1 METLRLI
8 PEPKTV
14 EWTGGRCGREALAR
28 EPQVEADGALL
39 GEAYRLKLRSDGV
52 RIAAGSDVGAFRARQ
67 TLAQLKAQAAA
78 DGSLPALRIEDAP
91 AFRHRGVL
99 IDISRGRVPRPERLK
114 RRLAWLASMKI
125 NHVQLYFEHPFAFAF
140 DPDISGEDAYGP
152 DVVHDLDTFCR
163 ALHIELVP
171 CFTCFGHLGKILS
184 LPRYRGL
191 AEVEFPA
198 ADWASA
204 TFLQRLH
211 GATVNPDHPGTL
223 PLFERLLGEF
233 LPCFS
238 AGSFNLCGDETYE
251 LGAHLG
257 QPSSAALGELYARH
271 VRNIAALAEAHGKAV
286 MLWGDMLRKHPEA
299 IGRLPAGAT
308 VLDWAYFPSND
319 FTRCRQFAEAGVPFW
334 TCPST
339 RGFGALFNRV
349 PEAAEVIRRQAEVAV
364 AFGGEG
370 LLNTDWGDFGHFNL
384 PAASLHPLALG
395 AALAWN
401 PKTTDADF
409 DAAFSRFV
417 HPAEWAREAGALP
430 MRATVSPFASVHPRL
445 PEEAKEPLPK
455 DVAEATAQAARCLA
469 AAFDGAAPTDAFD
482 ETDARQL
489 ALAIRMIEFAAR
501 CDGGRWT
508 GAEAVEQ
515 LDVLEKAYVPLWFE
529 ESLPRGVLDV
539 HAWIFA
545 PLRGR
550 LLAQMDGA
558 K

>member
-8 PEPKTV
+8 PEPKSV
-14 EWTGGRCGREALAR
+14 ERLGGRCGRLALER
-28 EPQVEADGALL
+28 EPKVVNDSAFA
-39 GEAYRLKLRSDGV
+39 GEAYRLELGADGV
-52 RIAAGSDVGAFRARQ
+52 RIAAGTDEGVFRARQ
-67 TLAQLKAQAAA
+67 TLAQLKAQVAA
-78 DGSLPALRIEDAP
+78 DGSLPSLCIEDAP

-99 IDISRGRVPRPERLK
+99 MDISRGRVPRPERLK
-114 RRLAWLASMKI
+114 RRLALLAAMKI

-140 DPDISGEDAYGP
+140 DPDIAGEDAYGP
-152 DVVHDLDTFCR
+152 DVVRDLDDFCQ

-184 LPRYRGL
+184 LPQYRAL

-198 ADWASA
+198 ADWAGA

-223 PLFERLLGEF
+223 ALFEKLLGEF
-233 LPCFS
+233 LPCFT
-238 AGSFNLCGDETYE
+238 AGTFNLCGDETYE

-257 QPSSAALGELYARH
+257 QPTSAGLGELYARH
-271 VRNIAALAEAHGKAV
+271 VRNIAGIAKKHGKSV

-299 IGRLPAGAT
+299 IGQLPDGAT

-339 RGFGALFNRV
+339 RGFGMLFNRV
-349 PEAAEVIRRQAEVAV
+349 PEAAEVIRRQVDAAS

-370 LLNTDWGDFGHFNL
+370 ILNTDWGDFGHFNM

-401 PKTTDADF
+401 PKTSDGDF
-409 DAAFSRFV
+409 DAAFTRFF
-417 HPAEWAREAGALP
+417 HSAEWAREAGALP
-430 MRATVSPFASVHPRL
+430 VRAAVSPFAPVHPRL
-445 PEEAKEPLPK
+445 PEEARVSLTR
-455 DVAEATAQAARCLA
+455 DIAESTAQMAGRLA
-469 AAFDGAAPTDAFD
+469 AAFGGAARTEGFD
-482 ETDARQL
+482 DTDARQL
-489 ALAIRMIEFAAR
+489 ALALRMVEFAAR
-501 CDGGRWT
+501 CDGGMLA
-508 GAEAVEQ
+508 GAAAIER
-515 LDVLEKAYVPLWFE
+515 LDALEKAYVPLWFE

-539 HAWIFA
+539 HARIFA
-545 PLRGR
+545 PLRKG
-550 LLAQMDGA
+550 LGD
-558 K
+558 